1 MAELTKEIIAY
12 IEDPTTIKVI
22 ASKDR
27 HGEVHVVVKDSL
39 FVTEDGQIAY
49 LEYLEGSQTNKNLTY
64 SLWFKQKVAI
74 NIITKD
80 NKSFLIKGVPHQ
92 ALVNGKQFQKYYEK
106 VLKQTPEN
114 DLSTVYF
121 IPVDEVTEKTLE
133 IRRAKEEAIHPA
145 YMHLDRLAK

>member
-1 MAELTKEIIAY
+1 MEELTKEIIAY

-92 ALVNGKQFQKYYEK
+92 ALVNG
-106 VLKQTPEN
+106 VNVGLN
-114 DLSTVYF
+114 
-121 IPVDEVTEKTLE
+121 
-133 IRRAKEEAIHPA
+133 
-145 YMHLDRLAK
+145 

>member
-1 MAELTKEIIAY
+1 MAKLTTEIISY
-12 IEDPTTIKVI
+12 IEDPATIKVI

-39 FVTEDGQIAY
+39 FITENGEIAY

-64 SLWFKQKVAI
+64 SLWFNQKVAI
-74 NIITKD
+74 NIITRD
-80 NKSFLIKGVPHQ
+80 NKSFLIKGVPRQ
-92 ALVNGKQFQKYYEK
+92 ALVNGKIFQKYYRK
-106 VLKQTPEN
+106 VLEQTPEN

-121 IPVDEVTEKTLE
+121 IPVDEVVEKTLDV
-133 IRRAKEEAIHPA
+133 RRTEEETIHPA